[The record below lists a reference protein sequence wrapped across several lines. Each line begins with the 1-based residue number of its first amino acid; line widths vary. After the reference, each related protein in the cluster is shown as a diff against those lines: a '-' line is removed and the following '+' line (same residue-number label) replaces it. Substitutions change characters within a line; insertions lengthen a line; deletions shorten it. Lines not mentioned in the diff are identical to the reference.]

1 MKKITVLVTG
11 VGGTPGQSVMKGLR
25 LSTKFDCRII
35 ALDAE
40 PMSAGLYRAD
50 AAYIMPFANTNEYL
64 PRLID
69 ICKREKV
76 QIVMVAST
84 PEVPVIARN
93 KIIIEK
99 ETGAFVLTSDSK
111 IVDMCADKYLTFK
124 FLKDN
129 GFRYPETVDAGNP
142 KAVER
147 IIDKC
152 GFPLIL
158 KPNEGCAAKGV
169 YKIDSFE
176 KFEHHHNPKKPSVL
190 QEYLE
195 PDDEEYTAGLF
206 FDSKSICQ
214 GTIAMK
220 RELVAGGTYRGIVDE
235 YKEINKELRNV
246 ASALKAIGP
255 INFQFRLTSR
265 GPVIFEI
272 NPRFSCSDGMRA
284 QLGYNSPEA
293 SVRHFVL
300 GEPDVTSSLKWR
312 TGVSMRYMNEVLVP
326 IKAYEKMARDR
337 HLANP
342 ESKLFEGF

>member
-1 MKKITVLVTG
+1 MKKVTALVTG

-25 LSTKFDCRII
+25 ISKVPCRIVG
-35 ALDAE
+35 LDAE

-50 AAYIMPFANTNEYL
+50 AAYIMPFANTKEYI

-69 ICKREKV
+69 ICNKEKV

-84 PEVPVIARN
+84 PEVPVIAKN
-93 KIIIEK
+93 KKLIENG
-99 ETGAFVLTSDSK
+99 TDAVVLTSDSK
-111 IVDMCADKYLTFK
+111 IVDMCADKYLTYR
-124 FLKDN
+124 FLKDG
-129 GFRYPETVDAGNP
+129 GFRYPETADAGDSED
-142 KAVER
+142 VGR
-147 IIDKC
+147 LIDKC

-169 YKIDSFE
+169 FKIDSRE
-176 KFEHHHNPKKPSVL
+176 MLKRLHNPKKPSVL

-206 FDSKSICQ
+206 FDSKSKCQ

-220 RELVAGGTYRGIVDE
+220 RELVAGGTYRGIVDD
-235 YKEINKELRNV
+235 YKEINKDLRKV
-246 ASALKAIGP
+246 AFALKAKGP

-284 QLGYNSPEA
+284 QMGYNAPEA
-293 SVRHFVL
+293 AVRHFVL
-300 GEPDVTSSLKWR
+300 GEPDISSSLKWR
-312 TGVSMRYMNEVLVP
+312 TGVSMRYMNEVLVS
-326 IKAYEKMARDR
+326 IKDYERMRQDG
-337 HLANP
+337 HLDSP
-342 ESKLFEGF
+342 RSRLFEGF